1 MIAMAHDLSLL
12 GPEITVLVTAA
23 AALVFEM
30 ARSPRGALAVTIAGL
45 LLATGL
51 ALPRIG
57 LHTTVFGGTWRIDEL
72 SIWAELILLPAT
84 ALTALLVRAELP
96 GTDREG
102 TVYALLS
109 LTTFG
114 ALALTASGDLMLLT
128 LGLVLT
134 GLGSFALVAYPRD
147 DRATEAAMK
156 FFVFGSV
163 SGAIMIFG
171 LSYGYGA
178 TGTTLL
184 SGLDRLGAMPLAAAL
199 GLAGVLIGLGYE
211 ASLAPF
217 HFWAPDAYDG
227 APVSVAAYLSIV
239 PKVGALFALA
249 QVVRDL
255 PGAPVWQAALAALAA
270 LSMTWGYLA
279 ALGQRNVVRL
289 LAYSSI
295 AQAGYFLLGV
305 LAVGSSSLAIPSLV
319 VFAAA
324 YAAMNLG
331 AFTITLET
339 GRHLEDF
346 NGLGRNHAPAGI
358 AMTVFLL
365 SLTGIPPLAGFTGK
379 ALLFGATLNAGYLW
393 LAIVAI
399 LNSVLS
405 LAVYLGVIVPAYRPG
420 GAQGHRSVPATTAW
434 SIALLA
440 TLAIG
445 LAAQP
450 LLAHLP
456 YVPPT

>member
-1 MIAMAHDLSLL
+1 
-12 GPEITVLVTAA
+12 
-23 AALVFEM
+23 M
-30 ARSPRGALAVTIAGL
+30 ARDHRARHGRRRPRPRDGTIAPRSARCHHAGL

-57 LHTTVFGGTWRIDEL
+57 LDTTVFSGTWRIDAL
-72 SIWAELILLPAT
+72 SVWAELILLPAT
-84 ALTALLVRAELP
+84 ALAALLIHTELR
-96 GTDREG
+96 GSDREG
-102 TVYALLS
+102 TAYALLS

-114 ALALTASGDLMLLT
+114 ALALAASGDLMLLI

-134 GLGSFALVAYPRD
+134 SLGSFALVAYPRD

-171 LSYGYGA
+171 LSYWYGA

-184 SGLDRLGAMPLAAAL
+184 SGLGGLAQVPLAAAL
-199 GLAGVLIGLGYE
+199 GLAGVLVGLGYE

-255 PGAPVWQAALAALAA
+255 PDPAAWQAAVAALAALT
-270 LSMTWGYLA
+270 MTWGYLS

-295 AQAGYFLLGV
+295 AQAGYFLLGILAIGASP
-305 LAVGSSSLAIPSLV
+305 LAVPSLAL
-319 VFAAA
+319 FAAA

-331 AFTITLET
+331 AFTITLLT
-339 GRHLEDF
+339 GRDLDAF
-346 NGLGRNHAPAGI
+346 TGLGRNHAPAGI
-358 AMTVFLL
+358 ALTVFLL

-393 LAIVAI
+393 LAVLAI

-405 LAVYLGVIVPAYRPG
+405 LAVYLGVIVPTFRPG
-420 GAQGHRSVPATTAW
+420 NAQIQGSATATAAW
-434 SIALLA
+434 SIALIA
-440 TLAIG
+440 TLAVG

-456 YVPPT
+456 

>member
-1 MIAMAHDLSLL
+1 MAHDLSLL
-12 GPEITVLVTAA
+12 WPEIAVLVTAA
-23 AALVFEM
+23 VTLAFEM
-30 ARSPRGALAVTIAGL
+30 ARAPRWAFIVSVAGL

-51 ALPRIG
+51 AIPRLG
-57 LHTTVFGGTWRIDEL
+57 MDAAVFGGTWRIDAL
-72 SIWAELILLPAT
+72 GVWAEIVLLPAT
-84 ALTALLVRAELP
+84 ALAALLARAELA

-102 TVYALLS
+102 TVYALLD
-109 LTTFG
+109 LTAFG
-114 ALALTASGDLMLLT
+114 ALALAASGDAMVLT
-128 LGLVLT
+128 LGVVLT

-163 SGAIMIFG
+163 SGAVMVFG
-171 LSYGYGA
+171 LSYWYGA

-184 SGLDRLGAMPLAAAL
+184 AGLAPLEQLPLAAAL
-199 GLAGVLIGLGYE
+199 GLVGVLVGLGYE

-227 APVSVAAYLSIV
+227 APVSIAAYLSVV

-255 PGAPVWQAALAALAA
+255 PGAAVWQAALAGLAA
-270 LSMTWGYLA
+270 LTMTWGYLA

-305 LAVGSSSLAIPSLV
+305 LAVNSGHLAVPALV

-331 AFTITLET
+331 AFALTL
-339 GRHLEDF
+339 GV
-346 NGLGRNHAPAGI
+346 GRNLDAFGGLVRRDALAGV
-358 AMTVFLL
+358 AMIVFLL

-379 ALLFGATLNAGYLW
+379 YLLFGAALDAHYLW
-393 LAIVAI
+393 LAIVAV
-399 LNSVLS
+399 LNSVVS
-405 LAVYLGVIVPAYRPG
+405 LAVYLRIVGPIVGAGEGRRPG
-420 GAQGHRSVPATTAW
+420 LRHRLTMTTW
-434 SIALLA
+434 LLALGA
-440 TLAIG
+440 TLALG

-450 LLAHLP
+450 LLAHLG
-456 YVPPT
+456 